1 MDFLKLRMELH
12 SHTDF
17 DPQDWIAH
25 SAEDLIEECARQKID
40 VLAITCHRAQQWSE
54 KLVEFAHSRDVLLI
68 PAVEASIE
76 GKDVLIYGLERYE
89 HPVTFETLRNLR
101 RDNPNVLTIAPH
113 PFYPARTCLHELLS
127 IYEDCFDAIEYC
139 HFYTRFIN
147 FNNKALAAARALRKP
162 IVGTSDIHF
171 LKQVGKT
178 TSTVTVTERSF
189 AAISTAIKAGR
200 MELHTTP
207 LTTREFASQIFQMKW
222 LEGKSRLARMG
233 LLRRQTTV
241 LERL

>member
-1 MDFLKLRMELH
+1 MDSLQLRMELH

-54 KLVEFAHSRDVLLI
+54 KLVEFAQSRDVLLI

-76 GKDVLIYGLERYE
+76 GKDVLIYGLERFE
-89 HPVTFETLRNLR
+89 HPMTFEMLRALR
-101 RDNPNVLTIAPH
+101 RDNPDILTIAPH
-113 PFYPARTCLHELLS
+113 PFYPARSCLHGLLS
-127 IYEDCFDAIEYC
+127 IYQDCFDAIEYC
-139 HFYTRFIN
+139 HFYTRYIN
-147 FNNKALAAARALRKP
+147 FNHKVLTAAGQLHKP
-162 IVGTSDIHF
+162 LVGTSDIHF

-178 TSTVTVTERSF
+178 TSTVAVTERSF
-189 AAISTAIKAGR
+189 AAISAAIKAGQVK
-200 MELHTTP
+200 LQTAP

-241 LERL
+241 FERL